1 MSWMKPQPTKILRG
15 ADGLADSTNP
25 NRPLQNQKQSQRRP
39 PRKQAAATTA
49 TAKSRRDAG
58 ATNFKGAHRVEL
70 DGRYDVKSFALA
82 RSELLQL
89 KDTAGT
95 NNLRNALATRSTRRR
110 RRALPRT
117 NKQAPARHRR
127 MPRRKPRSSSKSA
140 PSPAIACLA
149 GRRSSSPG
157 LAWNEFAPKNYEMW
171 RWMTFSICS
180 FG

>member
-70 DGRYDVKSFALA
+70 DGRYDVKSFARA

-117 NKQAPARHRR
+117 NKQPPTRHRR
-127 MPRRKPRSSSKSA
+127 MPRRKPRSSPKSA
-140 PSPAIACLA
+140 PSPAIA
-149 GRRSSSPG
+149 SV
-157 LAWNEFAPKNYEMW
+157 APPRPYI
-171 RWMTFSICS
+171 TDFSWYD
-180 FG
+180 F